1 MADDPFRVLGV
12 DTSLRSTGVGVVEA
26 RGGRLT
32 AVEFGTIPFPARL
45 LHSACLSGLYAGL
58 ADILRRTSP
67 QAVAIEGVF
76 FARNLKTTLV
86 LGEARGAVMA
96 ACAGAGIPI
105 FEYAPRSVKQAVA
118 GFGDAEKDQVRR
130 MLMMR
135 LGLAEEPQ
143 EDAGDALALAVCH
156 LQRIQG
162 HAALAP
168 EPI

>member
-1 MADDPFRVLGV
+1 
-12 DTSLRSTGVGVVEA
+12 
-26 RGGRLT
+26 
-32 AVEFGTIPFPARL
+32 
-45 LHSACLSGLYAGL
+45 
-58 ADILRRTSP
+58 
-67 QAVAIEGVF
+67 
-76 FARNLKTTLV
+76 
-86 LGEARGAVMA
+86 
-96 ACAGAGIPI
+96 
-105 FEYAPRSVKQAVA
+105 
-118 GFGDAEKDQVRR
+118 